1 LREWSIRRGTVL
13 AALGVLHVAVILA
26 LAHMSKHD
34 PLPVV
39 AHSVEVRFLAARPEA
54 ARPPLPKPVLS
65 AVRVPEM
72 PLPVLAFPL
81 DTPQPPTAITM
92 MAKAE
97 PLPATSSESV
107 IEVAA
112 VEYLQAPAPRYP
124 VMARRARAQGVVLV
138 RVMIDT
144 EGRPCDVR
152 VNRSSGFQLLDNAA
166 REAVQ
171 HWVFK
176 PHRENGIARN
186 ALVTIPIEFSL
197 NMRTAAAG

>member
-1 LREWSIRRGTVL
+1 MRRGTVL
-13 AALGVLHVAVILA
+13 VALSVMHVGAIHA
-26 LAHMSKHD
+26 LTHMSRHQA
-34 PLPVV
+34 PQVV
-39 AHSVEVRFLAARPEA
+39 AHPVEVRFLAAQPEA

-65 AVRVPEM
+65 ALQVPEM
-72 PLPVLAFPL
+72 PLPVVAITL
-81 DTPQPPTAITM
+81 DTPPPTAITM
-92 MAKAE
+92 LAKAE
-97 PLPATSSESV
+97 PLADTSSSSA

-124 VMARRARAQGVVLV
+124 AMARRARAQGVVLV
-138 RVMIDT
+138 RLMIDT

-152 VNRSSGFQLLDNAA
+152 VHRSSGFQLLDNAA